1 MECVFCINHAPP
13 NPQEGRTPLIVAS
26 GAGHLPV
33 AKLLLETHRNNVNKE
48 DSRVSGWEVMGGI
61 SEQLPYAIVLDSF
74 HMNYSKVDQTW
85 FIGCEQY
92 WIVLSCS
99 QQRQYC
105 MLQGEGTFLW

>member
-1 MECVFCINHAPP
+1 M
-13 NPQEGRTPLIVAS
+13 VAS

-33 AKLLLETHRNNVNKE
+33 AKLLLETHRSNVNEE
-48 DSRVSGWEVMGGI
+48 DSRVSGWEVTRGKR
-61 SEQLPYAIVLDSF
+61 EQLAYAIVLDPF
-74 HMNYSKVDQTW
+74 HMNYSKVDQTL

-99 QQRQYC
+99 QQHQYC